1 VIDGPPTEALR
12 LQSADVLRDGL
23 LGLLVSGEEQ
33 WLKDWR
39 DLLVALAPYHDCAT
53 RIGLDPVRLF
63 DEVSREAPPPL
74 AGTVR
79 TFGERTDIT
88 PQAFGFTVSASR
100 EGPAY
105 EWPDID
111 YDEIK
116 ELEAWLGEEHKD
128 ERA

>member
-1 VIDGPPTEALR
+1 
-12 LQSADVLRDGL
+12 
-23 LGLLVSGEEQ
+23 
-33 WLKDWR
+33 
-39 DLLVALAPYHDCAT
+39 
-53 RIGLDPVRLF
+53 
-63 DEVSREAPPPL
+63 
-74 AGTVR
+74 
-79 TFGERTDIT
+79 
-88 PQAFGFTVSASR
+88 VSASR